1 MKTIICMSTHS
12 HDIYSTFPAPQS
24 PYTRSKKKEKKKKSN
39 YFVLNNNNNN
49 LGVALPFEKLLQCIK
64 ITLKFKCNIF
74 LGTLQQKKA
83 TEMLILQIKIFK
95 NS

>member
-1 MKTIICMSTHS
+1 MTYTLHFQLHS
-12 HDIYSTFPAPQS
+12 HHTLDLKK
-24 PYTRSKKKEKKKKSN
+24 KKKEKKKSN